1 MVQVTFKHV
10 CRATEH
16 RDELQWTGG
25 CALVIITSLQRG
37 TFLQSQPDLS
47 VFLLQRHKMQ
57 IRVHKKD

>member
-1 MVQVTFKHV
+1 MN
-10 CRATEH
+10 
-16 RDELQWTGG
+16 
-25 CALVIITSLQRG
+25 ALVIITSLQRG